1 MSDDDGAGITLSAQA
16 VSVAEDGG
24 TATYTVVLDSQPT
37 GDVTVTPSSSDT
49 GAATVAP
56 VLTFTAGNWDQPQ
69 SLTVTGVN
77 DAIDNPGDERSA
89 TISHAVA
96 GGGYG
101 AVQAA
106 DVIATVTD
114 DDGAGIT
121 LSAQAVSVAEDGG
134 TATYTVVLDSEPT
147 GDVTVT
153 PSSSDTGAATVAPV
167 LTFTAGNWDQPQSL
181 TVTGVNDAIDNPGDE
196 RSATI
201 SHAVAGGGYGAVQAA
216 DVIATVT
223 DDDGAGITLSAQ
235 AVSVAEDG
243 GTATYTVVLDSEPTG
258 DVTVTPSSS
267 DTGAATVAPVLTFTA
282 GNWDQPQSLTVT
294 GSMTLSTIPA
304 TNAARRSAMR
314 LRAADTVRSRRPMSL
329 PPSRTM
335 TARASRRR
343 IIWCRR
349 PTPAPT
355 GPSHRARR

>member
-1 MSDDDGAGITLSAQA
+1 M
-16 VSVAEDGG
+16 
-24 TATYTVVLDSQPT
+24 VLDSQPT

-134 TATYTVVLDSEPT
+134 TATYTVVLDSQPT

-153 PSSSDTGAATVAPV
+153 PSSSDPGAATVAPV
-167 LTFTAGNWDQPQSL
+167 LTFTAGNWDQPQS
-181 TVTGVNDAIDNPGDE
+181 G
-196 RSATI
+196 
-201 SHAVAGGGYGAVQAA
+201 
-216 DVIATVT
+216 
-223 DDDGAGITLSAQ
+223 
-235 AVSVAEDG
+235 
-243 GTATYTVVLDSEPTG
+243 
-258 DVTVTPSSS
+258 
-267 DTGAATVAPVLTFTA
+267 
-282 GNWDQPQSLTVT
+282 
-294 GSMTLSTIPA
+294 
-304 TNAARRSAMR
+304 
-314 LRAADTVRSRRPMSL
+314 
-329 PPSRTM
+329 
-335 TARASRRR
+335 
-343 IIWCRR
+343 
-349 PTPAPT
+349 
-355 GPSHRARR
+355 HRHRCQ